1 VPDEPADRRRR
12 LTRQDYAE
20 RFARGDSYGL
30 LLALILVLYVT
41 IAAISHASL
50 WGRFVVS
57 VLLGAVLLLAFHTSH
72 VRARGLRIGVVLV
85 VIADAS
91 NLLQALFGRHG
102 NDGST
107 YIMFVL
113 VLIAPMVILNR
124 IIRHETVGLETILGA
139 ICVYVLIGIAFAG
152 IYDAVNEVEPTGF
165 FAQHVIPNNVD
176 FLYFSFVTI
185 TTVGY
190 GDLTAGTSTGRVL
203 VTFEALIGQIFLVTL
218 VARLVSMYGT
228 RQRPARAGPD
238 DGGTSDVEE

>member
-1 VPDEPADRRRR
+1 MPDDARSRRQYMNRKA
-12 LTRQDYAE
+12 YAE

-30 LLALILVLYVT
+30 LLALLVVLYIL
-41 IAAISHASL
+41 IAAESHRNL
-50 WGRFVVS
+50 WGRFFISVV
-57 VLLGAVLLLAFHTSH
+57 LGAVLLLAFHTSH
-72 VRARGLRIGVVLV
+72 VRARAFKIGIVLV
-85 VIADAS
+85 VLADLA
-91 NLLQALFGRHG
+91 NLLQALFGREG
-102 NDGST
+102 GDGST
-107 YIMFVL
+107 FVMFLL
-113 VLIAPMVILNR
+113 VLAAPVAILNR

-152 IYDAVNEVEPTGF
+152 IYGAVNETEPTGF
-165 FAQHVIPNNVD
+165 FAQQIEPNNVD

-228 RQRPARAGPD
+228 RQRPARDGPD
-238 DGGTSDVEE
+238 SDLSSN